1 MKKNILLIGGSSGIG
16 LSLVNQIS
24 QDHNVYVACRSNNSL
39 PENVN
44 YIKEKKIDK
53 KKFVKS
59 KEKKDTR
66 KIKKDTKKPKSK
78 KKLRTLWI
86 RRKKKLN

>member
-1 MKKNILLIGGSSGIG
+1 MKIELLADETLI
-16 LSLVNQIS
+16 
-24 QDHNVYVACRSNNSL
+24 L
-39 PENVN
+39 PEYKIHLLNKSKKIINVIENIN

-66 KIKKDTKKPKSK
+66 KIKKDTKKSKSK

>member
-24 QDHNVYVACRSNNSL
+24 QDHNVYAACRSSNSL

-44 YIKEKKIDK
+44 YI
-53 KKFVKS
+53 
-59 KEKKDTR
+59 
-66 KIKKDTKKPKSK
+66 
-78 KKLRTLWI
+78 
-86 RRKKKLN
+86 N